1 MDGPSCFGWHA
12 WRREEVLGD
21 MPDFLWVQTFSVI
34 IEECKTP
41 LNLLLSRFHIL
52 DLTGIWMAPLV
63 LGGTPEGE
71 KKYWVTCLIFCG
83 YKHFLQILV
92 WLKGEHNWIYYWW
105 AILIAKSN
113 MKTSLS
119 ESKYHRL
126 ISDNVRCLVHTLFWS
141 LLTAVGQKVDE
152 LLQKWSEKLAELCA
166 KFKETHDSSFSDH
179 AMDPQPKRGRKR
191 KLPAAGPNDK
201 LSGFASQLTQELYL
215 KVCLQDQLWI
225 GTVGKKCYRAN
236 LSRVHKSCQTQ
247 FHYSHGMQALSSV

>member
-1 MDGPSCFGWHA
+1 
-12 WRREEVLGD
+12 
-21 MPDFLWVQTFSVI
+21 
-34 IEECKTP
+34 
-41 LNLLLSRFHIL
+41 
-52 DLTGIWMAPLV
+52 MAPLV

-71 KKYWVTCLIFCG
+71 KKYWVTRLIFGG

-105 AILIAKSN
+105 AIPIAKSN

-166 KFKETHDSSFSDH
+166 KLRAPNCLFVTWNSRFATSNWRSQVWTRDLWLGEFKIAT
-179 AMDPQPKRGRKR
+179 PKFE
-191 KLPAAGPNDK
+191 
-201 LSGFASQLTQELYL
+201 S
-215 KVCLQDQLWI
+215 
-225 GTVGKKCYRAN
+225 
-236 LSRVHKSCQTQ
+236 
-247 FHYSHGMQALSSV
+247 